1 MEKPS
6 YTSSNTLSEEFGNM
20 CRVIM
25 PQEEERIIE
34 ISTLLEQRLQ
44 QVGRGNRSKIT
55 EGPIHKN
62 EGKKKR
68 KYKRIWFGAVVH
80 CLNHYYVFRQ
90 KGKKLPPSL
99 RIPLPALAP
108 HCLRGY
114 NRTVETLSTSD
125 HSTSKAQKPPTS
137 PKIDLK

>member
-44 QVGRGNRSKIT
+44 
-55 EGPIHKN
+55 
-62 EGKKKR
+62 
-68 KYKRIWFGAVVH
+68 
-80 CLNHYYVFRQ
+80 
-90 KGKKLPPSL
+90 
-99 RIPLPALAP
+99 
-108 HCLRGY
+108 
-114 NRTVETLSTSD
+114 
-125 HSTSKAQKPPTS
+125 
-137 PKIDLK
+137 